1 MALKFHTKL
10 TIMTYTCKIFNI
22 IVNKLVYHNLHTQLY
37 KTQIHIQP
45 PQWLIINCPYRII
58 CVTRKKFILHYMYIC
73 ELTVSIEDTIN

>member
-22 IVNKLVYHNLHTQLY
+22 IVNKLVNYNLHTQLY
-37 KTQIHIQP
+37 KTQTHIQP

-58 CVTRKKFILHYMYIC
+58 CYNMPLNLQFTDLPPC
-73 ELTVSIEDTIN
+73 

>member
-22 IVNKLVYHNLHTQLY
+22 TVNKLVYYNLHTQLY
-37 KTQIHIQP
+37 KTQTHIQP

-58 CVTRKKFILHYMYIC
+58 CVTKKNLFYTTCIPVF
-73 ELTVSIEDTIN
+73 ES

>member
-22 IVNKLVYHNLHTQLY
+22 IVNKLVYYNLHTQSY
-37 KTQIHIQP
+37 KTQTHIQP

-58 CVTRKKFILHYMYIC
+58 CVTRNFFYSTLHVY
-73 ELTVSIEDTIN
+73 LKANSFN